1 MTAGTVAVGALLLA
15 PVAFGTVEAVGYLRG
30 RFLRSFWELP
40 LDAKL
45 DHIGRNDSAWWLMM
59 AAWPPLI
66 VVITGG
72 LAGLASVLDDA
83 VAWAAFGAFVVAAVA
98 WLVGIVQQCA
108 ALSVAAHQRAL
119 TGETPSWAFVES
131 RIGQVFETLW
141 VGVANLAAAG
151 YGGRAAHRRAAA
163 VAGVGGHRGW
173 PGHSGDRARHPRNLS
188 ASGAA
193 CVHGAGGGP
202 AGDRRLV
209 DHI

>member
-151 YGGRAAHRRAAA
+151 YGVAVLRTDVLPQWLGWAAIAGGLAIPAIVLVTREIFPHLALPVFMAL
-163 VAGVGGHRGW
+163 GVG
-173 PGHSGDRARHPRNLS
+173 LL
-188 ASGAA
+188 
-193 CVHGAGGGP
+193 VTAGS
-202 AGDRRLV
+202 
-209 DHI
+209 